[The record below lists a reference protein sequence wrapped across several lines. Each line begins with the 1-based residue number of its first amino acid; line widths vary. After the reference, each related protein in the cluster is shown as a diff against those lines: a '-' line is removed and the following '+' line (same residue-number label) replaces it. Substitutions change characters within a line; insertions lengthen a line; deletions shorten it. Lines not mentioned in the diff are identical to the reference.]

1 VQYIFQI
8 YKSDEY
14 FLSKSAKSVK
24 KSKTS
29 DNTLKLLKNP
39 VLDKEQVDQLSGN
52 SYTKHDKKLKSMY
65 IDIVS
70 NFPYW
75 MSLLK

>member
-1 VQYIFQI
+1 M
-8 YKSDEY
+8 YKSEEY
-14 FLSKSAKSVK
+14 FLSKSAKSLK

-39 VLDKEQVDQLSGN
+39 SLDQRQVDQLSRN
-52 SYTKHDKKLKSMY
+52 SNATHIKKLKILY
-65 IDIVS
+65 NETIS

-75 MSLLK
+75 LCLLK

>member
-1 VQYIFQI
+1 M
-8 YKSDEY
+8 YKSEEY
-14 FLSKSAKSVK
+14 FLSKSAKSMK

-39 VLDKEQVDQLSGN
+39 VLDKIQVDKLSEISN
-52 SYTKHDKKLKSMY
+52 AVHDKKLKMLY
-65 IDIVS
+65 KEIVS

-75 MSLLK
+75 LCLLK

>member
-1 VQYIFQI
+1 M
-8 YKSDEY
+8 
-14 FLSKSAKSVK
+14 K

-39 VLDKEQVDQLSGN
+39 TLDKRQVDKLSEN
-52 SYTKHDKKLKSMY
+52 CNTVHEKKLKAMY
-65 IDIVS
+65 KETIS

-75 MSLLK
+75 LCVLK

>member
-1 VQYIFQI
+1 VYRCE
-8 YKSDEY
+8 EY
-14 FLSKSAKSVK
+14 FLSKSAKSIK

-39 VLDKEQVDQLSGN
+39 ALDKEQVDKLSEDSN
-52 SYTKHDKKLKSMY
+52 ITHNKKLIALYK
-65 IDIVS
+65 DIIS

-75 MSLLK
+75 LCLLK

>member
-1 VQYIFQI
+1 M
-8 YKSDEY
+8 YKSEEY
-14 FLSKSAKSVK
+14 FLSKSAKSMK

-39 VLDKEQVDQLSGN
+39 VLDKIQVDKLSEISN
-52 SYTKHDKKLKSMY
+52 AVHDEKLKMLY
-65 IDIVS
+65 KEIVS

-75 MSLLK
+75 LCLLK

>member
-1 VQYIFQI
+1 M
-8 YKSDEY
+8 YKSEEY
-14 FLSKSAKSVK
+14 FLSKSAKSFK

-39 VLDKEQVDQLSGN
+39 SLDHKQIDQLSKN
-52 SYTKHDKKLKSMY
+52 SNLTHGKKLKTLY
-65 IDIVS
+65 KEIIS

-75 MSLLK
+75 LCLLK

>member
-1 VQYIFQI
+1 M
-8 YKSDEY
+8 YKAEEY
-14 FLSKSAKSVK
+14 FLSKSTKSLK

-39 VLDKEQVDQLSGN
+39 ALDQKQVDQLSRN
-52 SYTKHDKKLKSMY
+52 SNVVHDKKLKALY
-65 IDIVS
+65 AETVS

-75 MSLLK
+75 LCLIKYILCYF

>member
-1 VQYIFQI
+1 M
-8 YKSDEY
+8 
-14 FLSKSAKSVK
+14 K

-39 VLDKEQVDQLSGN
+39 ILDKKQVDQLSEISN
-52 SYTKHDKKLKSMY
+52 AVHDKKFNALYK
-65 IDIVS
+65 DIIS

-75 MSLLK
+75 LCLLK

>member
-1 VQYIFQI
+1 
-8 YKSDEY
+8 
-14 FLSKSAKSVK
+14 VK

-52 SYTKHDKKLKSMY
+52 SYTKHDIKIKTLYKNIM
-65 IDIVS
+65 S

-75 MSLLK
+75 LSLLR

>member
-1 VQYIFQI
+1 M
-8 YKSDEY
+8 YKSEEY
-14 FLSKSAKSVK
+14 FLSKSAKSLK

-39 VLDKEQVDQLSGN
+39 SLDQKQVDQLSKN
-52 SYTKHDKKLKSMY
+52 SSLIHDKKLKTLY
-65 IDIVS
+65 KDIVS

-75 MSLLK
+75 LCLLK

>member
-1 VQYIFQI
+1 M
-8 YKSDEY
+8 YKSEEY
-14 FLSKSAKSVK
+14 FLSKSAKSLK

-39 VLDKEQVDQLSGN
+39 SLDQRQVDQLSRN
-52 SYTKHDKKLKSMY
+52 SNATHIKKFKILY
-65 IDIVS
+65 NETIS

-75 MSLLK
+75 LCLLK

>member
-1 VQYIFQI
+1 M
-8 YKSDEY
+8 YKAEEY
-14 FLSKSAKSVK
+14 FLAKSTKSLK

-39 VLDKEQVDQLSGN
+39 VLEQGQVDKLSGN
-52 SYTKHDKKLKSMY
+52 SNIIHSKNLKAMY
-65 IDIVS
+65 KNIVS

-75 MSLLK
+75 LCLLK

>member
-1 VQYIFQI
+1 M

-14 FLSKSAKSVK
+14 FLSKSAKSLK

-39 VLDKEQVDQLSGN
+39 ALDRGQVDQLSKISN
-52 SYTKHDKKLKSMY
+52 TTHDKKFKNLYKE
-65 IDIVS
+65 IVS
-70 NFPYW
+70 NFQYW
-75 MSLLK
+75 LCLLK